1 MVRAPTAALEQT
13 AAMAGVDFDWQARL
27 AAFHFVERLTQQH
40 GEVLPWAPLR
50 DGFEL
55 DGRHITLLGMRGI
68 WKPQSLDLPL
78 SIRTSPKNPYG
89 DEASDGG
96 YLHYRYFQHDP
107 DHPDNAGLRECF
119 RRGLPLIYFAGIEKG
134 WYAPVWPLVLV
145 NDDPGSLTVV
155 GACEDVHALRPEVS
169 PNAADDV
176 RRRYATRLAV
186 VRLHQAGFRQRVLS
200 AYRKRCTV
208 CSLKHPELLDAA
220 HIIADKE
227 ETGEPAVSNGLSMC
241 KIHHAAFDRNILG
254 IRPDH
259 VVEIRDDILRETD
272 GPMLRHGLQELH
284 GSGLVVLPTHAADR
298 PDAQRLEQRYDEFRA
313 AS

>member
-1 MVRAPTAALEQT
+1 
-13 AAMAGVDFDWQARL
+13 MAGADFDWQARL
-27 AAFHFVERLTQQH
+27 AAFDFVDRLTQQH
-40 GEVLPWAPLR
+40 GDPLPWAPLR
-50 DGFEL
+50 DGFEFG
-55 DGRHITLLGMRGI
+55 GRRITLLGVRGI
-68 WKPQSLDLPL
+68 WKPQTLDLPI

-89 DEASDGG
+89 DEASEDG
-96 YLHYRYFQHDP
+96 YLHYRYYKDNP
-107 DHPDNAGLRECF
+107 NHPDNAGLRECF
-119 RRGLPLIYFAGIEKG
+119 ERGLPLIYFAGVEEG
-134 WYAPVWPLVLV
+134 WYSPVLPLVLV

-155 GACEDVHALRPEVS
+155 GACEDVQALRLGVS
-169 PNAADDV
+169 PDVADDV

-200 AYRKRCTV
+200 AYRKSCTV

-220 HIIADKE
+220 HIIGDKE
-227 ETGEPAVSNGLSMC
+227 ETGELAVSNGLAMC

-259 VVEIRDDILRETD
+259 VVEIRGDILRETD
-272 GPMLRHGLQELH
+272 GPMLKHGLQELH
-284 GSGLVVLPTHAADR
+284 WSELAVLPARATDQ